1 MKMKSGWMIIPAF
14 ATMTLA
20 SCGGAS
26 EETTTTDSTTATTD
40 SVVVEEPKEL
50 VKDYNYFVEKIG
62 GMELEGITL
71 TPDNENN
78 DSTTLDS
85 RKGWTTDPAVAGC
98 DKIQVNSYSLS
109 RLGNRSEAETKSL
122 EDFEAFQTKNLSE
135 GVKASDFKEYTKDSL
150 TFYYCTMKGC
160 NETFGKK
167 NFNQI
172 YFTHFTGNT
181 GVNGW
186 IKVYD
191 PKMDMAQAEA
201 TAIKIMDF
209 IAIP

>member
-1 MKMKSGWMIIPAF
+1 MKSGWIIIPAF
-14 ATMTLA
+14 TAMTLA
-20 SCGGAS
+20 SCGGSS
-26 EETTTTDSTTATTD
+26 EEANNTNSTAAATD

-50 VKDYNYFVEKIG
+50 VKDYNYFVEKFA

-78 DSTTLDS
+78 DSINQTS
-85 RKGWTTDPAVAGC
+85 RKGWKTDPAAAGC
-98 DKIQVNSYSLS
+98 DKIQLNSYLLS
-109 RLGNRSEAETKSL
+109 TTANRAEVESKSL
-122 EDFEAFQTKNLSE
+122 AAFEEYQMKYLTE

-160 NETFGKK
+160 NETFGKS

-172 YFTHFTGNT
+172 YFSHFTGNT

-191 PKMDMAQAEA
+191 PKMEMTQAEA
-201 TAIKIMDF
+201 TAVKIMDF